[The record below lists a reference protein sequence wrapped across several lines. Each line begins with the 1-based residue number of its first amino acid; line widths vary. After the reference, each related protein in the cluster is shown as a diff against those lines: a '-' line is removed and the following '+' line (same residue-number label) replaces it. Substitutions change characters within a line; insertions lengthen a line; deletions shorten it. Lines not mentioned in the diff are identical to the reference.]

1 MMKSNLCQCIVSC
14 VLRIPSRFTQYARRN
29 KAYRLIFPILLAFL
43 LLLTTR
49 LLLAQPEQPSIPQ
62 VHVVAE
68 GENLTIIATQYGL
81 TVEDLLRVNN
91 LTNQDALF
99 IGQELVIPG
108 GSGEAVAT
116 LYTVQAGDTLASIA
130 EQFNTTAV
138 SLSQS
143 NRLINPNTPPTVG
156 QTLSLVSRT
165 GSAAPQPV
173 LGQPYLVK
181 PGDSLLTIAASFN
194 LSPTVIIAANQLA
207 YPTYLFPGQ
216 RLRLPATTPYRDL
229 PGDLLDVAVGPLPLQ
244 PGQTAVIT
252 VQSIA
257 NDVPS
262 GRLGDQ
268 LLHFVPGDSGH
279 FALVGLDAF
288 TPPGNYT
295 LTISNSAQIPFN
307 QTVQIAPSDYVTQ
320 FVTLPETLNALLDPT
335 VRSGEEAVLA
345 PIFTQFTAERQWSG
359 LLQTPVLSST
369 FVTARYGDG
378 RSYNGNS
385 VISYHSGVDFAGGIG
400 TPVVAPAN
408 GTVVFSDVLEV
419 RGLTIIL
426 NHGQGV
432 MTSYSHLSESFVTLG
447 QAVTAGEPIGA
458 VGSSGLSNGPH
469 LHWELRIHNVPVNAL
484 QWTERPFP

>member
-1 MMKSNLCQCIVSC
+1 MKTHDKRGVWYEVQQTAHHAPRTKIHH
-14 VLRIPSRFTQYARRN
+14 
-29 KAYRLIFPILLAFL
+29 LITPILLAFL
-43 LLLTTR
+43 LMITTR
-49 LLLAQPEQPSIPQ
+49 ALLAQSEQPPIPQ

-68 GENLTIIATQYGL
+68 GENLTVIATQYGL

-91 LTNQDALF
+91 LTNQDVLF
-99 IGQELVIPG
+99 VGQELVIPG
-108 GSGEAVAT
+108 GNGEAVAT
-116 LYTVQAGDTLASIA
+116 LYTVQAGDTLAAIA

-138 SLSQS
+138 SLVES

-181 PGDSLLTIAASFN
+181 SGDSLLTIAASFN

-229 PGDLLDVAVGPLPLQ
+229 PGDLLDVAVDPLPLK
-244 PGQTAVIT
+244 PGQTAVIS

-257 NDVPS
+257 NDPPT
-262 GRLGDQ
+262 GHLGDQ
-268 LLHFVPGDSGH
+268 ILHFIPSESGH
-279 FALVGLDAF
+279 IAFIGIDAF
-288 TPPGNYT
+288 TPPGNYPLGIANGSQAT
-295 LTISNSAQIPFN
+295 FSQA
-307 QTVQIAPSDYVTQ
+307 VQIAPSDYVTQ

-335 VRSGEEAVLA
+335 VRSDEEVVLA

-359 LLQTPVLSST
+359 LFQTPVLSST

-378 RSYNGNS
+378 RSYNGND

-419 RGLTIIL
+419 RGLTVIL
-426 NHGQGV
+426 NHGQGI
-432 MTSYSHLSESFVTLG
+432 MTSYSHLSESLVTPG
-447 QAVTAGEPIGA
+447 QAVATGETIGA

-469 LHWELRIHNVPVNAL
+469 LHWELRIHNVPVDAL

>member
-1 MMKSNLCQCIVSC
+1 MPNTQSNK
-14 VLRIPSRFTQYARRN
+14 FF
-29 KAYRLIFPILLAFL
+29 RLIAPLLTATF

-49 LLLAQPEQPSIPQ
+49 ALLAQQEDPPPIPQ
-62 VHVVAE
+62 VHVVAD

-91 LTNQDALF
+91 LANGDVLF
-99 IGQELVIPG
+99 VGQELVIPG

-116 LYTVQAGDTLASIA
+116 LYTVQAGDTLATIA

-138 SLSQS
+138 SLSES
-143 NRLINPNTPPTVG
+143 NRLINPNTPPPVG
-156 QTLSLVSRT
+156 QTINLVSRT
-165 GSAAPQPV
+165 GSTAPQPV

-181 PGDSLLTIAASFN
+181 PGDSLLTIATSFN
-194 LSPTVIIAANQLA
+194 LSPTVIMAANQLA

-216 RLRLPATTPYRDL
+216 RLRLPAATPYRDL
-229 PGDLLDVAVGPLPLQ
+229 PGDLLDVAIGPLPLK

-252 VQSIA
+252 LQSIA
-257 NDVPS
+257 NDPPT
-262 GRLGDQ
+262 GQLGEQ
-268 LLHFVPGDSGH
+268 VLHFVPSDSGH
-279 FALVGLDAF
+279 MALIGLDAF
-288 TPPGNYT
+288 TPPGNYPLIIHNGSQT
-295 LTISNSAQIPFN
+295 SFN
-307 QTVQIAPSDYVTQ
+307 QAVQIAPSDYVTQ

-335 VRSGEEAVLA
+335 VRSDEELVLA

-359 LLQTPVLSST
+359 LFQTPVLSST
-369 FVTARYGDG
+369 FVTARYGDS

-447 QAVTAGEPIGA
+447 QAVATGETIGA